1 MYTQVNH
8 ICQVASVLRQPI
20 SCEVLSLDGVAVR
33 HSGTDCQLWEHS
45 SRDLCVL
52 QSLDLIKDWIHFK
65 HLRVNATSLLGQSPT
80 HYPAARQICKS
91 KNEDHVRSFQTSHN
105 KPPKL
110 ETLGV
115 WEFSALEIKE
125 MGLDLSELRQLSV
138 EVSEFN
144 YGAKSRRGDGKEKW
158 EDGFWSSL
166 LISGKKLE
174 KVAISGLTKVQDI
187 LDLSKALEGLSPN
200 CRVSFSRGIP
210 EPVIE
215 DLKRQR
221 PMVEFVRAGP
231 ASGSSSA
238 QNGGNGEGGK

>member
-33 HSGTDCQLWEHS
+33 HHGKDCQTWEHS

-80 HYPAARQICKS
+80 HYPTARQICKS
-91 KNEDHVRSFQTSHN
+91 KNEDHVRTFQTSHSRA
-105 KPPKL
+105 PGL

-144 YGAKSRRGDGKEKW
+144 YGAKSRRGEGNW
-158 EDGFWSSL
+158 ENGFWSSL
-166 LISGKKLE
+166 LVAGKKLE
-174 KVAISGLTKVQDI
+174 KVAISGLTKVEDI

-210 EPVIE
+210 EEVIE

-231 ASGSSSA
+231 ASGPLA
-238 QNGGNGEGGK
+238 NAGNLEEGK

>member
-20 SCEVLSLDGVAVR
+20 ACEVLSLDGVAVR
-33 HSGTDCQLWEHS
+33 HSGKDCQTWEHS

-52 QSLDLIKDWIHFK
+52 QSLDLVKDWIHFR

-80 HYPAARQICKS
+80 HYSAARQICKS
-91 KNEDHVRSFQTSHN
+91 KNEDHVRTFKTSHS
-105 KPPKL
+105 KAPKL

-115 WEFSALEIKE
+115 WEFSAVEIKD

-144 YGAKSRRGDGKEKW
+144 YGAKSRRGDGRW
-158 EDGFWSSL
+158 ENGFWSSL
-166 LISGKKLE
+166 LVAGKKLE

-210 EPVIE
+210 EEVIE
-215 DLKRQR
+215 DLKKQR

-231 ASGSSSA
+231 GSGPSVQS
-238 QNGGNGEGGK
+238 GGSQEERK